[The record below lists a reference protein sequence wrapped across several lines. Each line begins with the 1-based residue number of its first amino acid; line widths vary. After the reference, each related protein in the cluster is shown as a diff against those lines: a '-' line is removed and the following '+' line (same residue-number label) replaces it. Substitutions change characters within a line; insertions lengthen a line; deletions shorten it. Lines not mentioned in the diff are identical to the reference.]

1 MVCWSK
7 PPPEPQVDVEAKL
20 KELEDRLNAK
30 IMELSGSVIN
40 DFTLELTQLKERM
53 DEVQEK
59 RTHSEKVFSDT
70 VERHAQQ
77 IHDLRKEITV
87 RVDQHGNDIQEL
99 RESGVVETLRQ
110 ELLEQMS
117 VHREE
122 LVKKVEEKHL
132 THSEQLMQLQKVT
145 ETTSQHFVEELK
157 SCHNVIETHRTEI
170 HQEIQVAKESTS
182 GPLNTQC
189 DQLQG
194 GLEDVSSKLVQSKAD
209 LERSVQTVEEHIQ
222 VVRTGFENSIA
233 DCLERLVKEEQATHE
248 RVQELREA
256 IHENLQRIE
265 INTSLAENVYCRSVQ
280 WNCRGSSIVW
290 RRFCSRSVRRR
301 WTTPAFDLLSSP
313 CVPCPPCS
321 WSSVSQLGAW
331 PRRKRPRRPYRC
343 QAAVRCAFGFSRGSR

>member
-7 PPPEPQVDVEAKL
+7 PPPEPQVDVEGKL

-77 IHDLRKEITV
+77 IHDLRKEMTV
-87 RVDQHGNDIQEL
+87 QVEQHAVEIQDL
-99 RESGVVETLRQ
+99 RESGVNAVVETLRE
-110 ELLEQMS
+110 ELLEKIS

-132 THSEQLMQLQKVT
+132 TQSEQLMQLQKVT

-157 SCHNVIETHRTEI
+157 SCHNVIESHRTEI

-194 GLEDVSSKLVQSKAD
+194 GLEDVSSKLVQLKAD
-209 LERSVQTVEEHIQ
+209 LERSVQTVEEQIQ
-222 VVRTGFENSIA
+222 VVFFR
-233 DCLERLVKEEQATHE
+233 
-248 RVQELREA
+248 
-256 IHENLQRIE
+256 
-265 INTSLAENVYCRSVQ
+265 
-280 WNCRGSSIVW
+280 
-290 RRFCSRSVRRR
+290 
-301 WTTPAFDLLSSP
+301 
-313 CVPCPPCS
+313 
-321 WSSVSQLGAW
+321 GAW
-331 PRRKRPRRPYRC
+331 ALRTALRT
-343 QAAVRCAFGFSRGSR
+343 AWRGW

>member
-1 MVCWSK
+1 
-7 PPPEPQVDVEAKL
+7 VDVEAKL

-110 ELLEQMS
+110 ELLEKMS

-145 ETTSQHFVEELK
+145 ETTSQHFMEELK

-233 DCLERLVKEEQATHE
+233 DCLERSCGRLSMRTCSA
-248 RVQELREA
+248 LRSTRPWRKMSTAEA
-256 IHENLQRIE
+256 SNG
-265 INTSLAENVYCRSVQ
+265 TVAA
-280 WNCRGSSIVW
+280 SSIVW

-331 PRRKRPRRPYRC
+331 PRRKRPRRPYWC
-343 QAAVRCAFGFSRGSR
+343 QAAVRCAFGSSRGSR